1 VGSLQCHPFPDYMN
15 VSALL
20 TEEQKMICASV
31 RDFVSKDVQGLIR
44 EAYQHEQFP
53 MSIVPSLGSLG
64 LLGANLSGYG
74 LPGMD
79 AISYGLVM
87 KELER
92 CDSGLRSFV
101 SVQGSLVMYP
111 IHAFGSE
118 EQKKTYLPALASA
131 EMIGCFGLTESE
143 GGSDPGAMKTRAEK
157 RGKEWV
163 LNGSKMWITNG
174 HLSKIAIV
182 WAKTEEGIRGFIV
195 PTDAKGFKAK
205 KIKGKLSLRASET
218 SELYFDDV
226 KLPENALLPQSQG
239 LKSALSCLTQA
250 RYGISWGVLGAAE
263 ACFDEAVRFSKER
276 ILFGKPLA
284 SKQLIQRKLALILSR
299 ITQGQLLALRLG
311 QLKNEGKL
319 HFAQVSMA
327 KQNNCELALQ
337 AAREC
342 RDILGGSGILDEYSS
357 MRHSNNLETVITYEG
372 TNDVHLLI
380 VGEQITGIPAY

>member
-1 VGSLQCHPFPDYMN
+1 MGSLQCHPFPDYMN